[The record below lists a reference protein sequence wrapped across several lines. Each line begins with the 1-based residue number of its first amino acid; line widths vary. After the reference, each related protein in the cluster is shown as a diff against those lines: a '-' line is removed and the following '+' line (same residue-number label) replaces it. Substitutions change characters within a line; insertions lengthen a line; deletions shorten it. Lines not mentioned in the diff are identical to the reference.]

1 MRRMVAPAPP
11 VPLSH
16 HELVVLAEPFVR
28 AGWRPDLA
36 ASVRQE
42 RRLAF
47 AARDGCTLEL
57 AAPGAGRFTLRRRV
71 ALPDGR
77 HAELRAEGRDAGEL
91 LALVSAVPPARGGSG
106 GDGWS
111 MAMTQAVSGTP
122 AAPKLQLLHAEARVH
137 GLTVDV
143 KVSPVTGIPAELEF
157 VLPEGSGFVPPEDLL
172 AVLGWAWT
180 PLRTS
185 RRGWKAELKLRGDGA
200 RRSADAEAKLA
211 VTFEHLAR
219 TLAEAPAQFHERHR
233 SARWAVVGRRALP
246 LAGTVALVAAA
257 FGVARLDLADNSV
270 WRMLIFHAPPLL
282 LAGLFCLRELPR
294 LEIPPLPRRS
304 PAPAWHAEPMT
315 R

>member
-1 MRRMVAPAPP
+1 MRRMAAPAPP

-16 HELVVLAEPFVR
+16 HEVMVLAEPFVR

-36 ASVRQE
+36 ASARQE

-47 AARDGCTLEL
+47 AERDGCTLEL
-57 AAPGAGRFTLRRRV
+57 QAPRAGRCVLVRRHP
-71 ALPDGR
+71 LPDGR
-77 HAELRAEGRDAGEL
+77 HAELRAEGRDAAAL
-91 LALVSAVPPARGGSG
+91 LALVAAVPPARGGAG
-106 GDGWS
+106 GEGWS
-111 MAMTQAVSGTP
+111 MAMVQAVTGTP
-122 AAPKLQLLHAEARVH
+122 EAPKLQLLNAQAVVR
-137 GLTVDV
+137 GLVVDV
-143 KVSPVTGIPAELEF
+143 KVSPVSGIPAELEF
-157 VLPEGSGFVPPEDLL
+157 VVPEGSGFQPPEDLL

-185 RRGWKAELKLRGDGA
+185 RRGWKADLKLRGDGP

-211 VTFEHLAR
+211 VTFDHLAR
-219 TLAEAPAQFHERHR
+219 TLAEAPALFHERHR
-233 SARWAVVGRRALP
+233 RARWGVVGRRAIP
-246 LAGTVALVAAA
+246 LAGTVALVGAA
-257 FGVARLDLADNSV
+257 FGVARLELADNSV

-304 PAPAWHAEPMT
+304 PADAWHAEPVT

>member
-1 MRRMVAPAPP
+1 MRRMAAPAPP

-57 AAPGAGRFTLRRRV
+57 AAPRAGRFTLRRRV

-77 HAELRAEGRDAGEL
+77 HAELRAEGRDAAEL

-233 SARWAVVGRRALP
+233 SARWAVVGRRTLP